1 MSKAFRKAWR
11 SEFNFDFCFAGRAS
25 GFNLARAHGNML
37 EPGGL
42 VQSTMVTSRAKVNR
56 EAGPP
61 MTLQSSSWSHS
72 ESAQPR
78 QEGEEGSR
86 TRGARRGGSATRA
99 GEPAAGHSGVPP
111 VPGGSARKSTAT
123 AAEGSPQSPQDR
135 QGAAALAAALA
146 AFFRAVLEGS
156 SGCSMAHCAPKVQV
170 PLRKSGHTPE
180 AGAPGLAARLALVT
194 FQAS

>member
-1 MSKAFRKAWR
+1 MSKAFRKACR
-11 SEFNFDFCFAGRAS
+11 SEFSFDFCFLGRAS
-25 GFNLARAHGNML
+25 GFSRARAHGNML

-42 VQSTMVTSRAKVNR
+42 VQSTMVISRAKVNR

-72 ESAQPR
+72 ESAQPG
-78 QEGEEGSR
+78 QKGEEGSR
-86 TRGARRGGSATRA
+86 TGGARRGGSTTRA
-99 GEPAAGHSGVPP
+99 GEPVAGHSVGPP

-123 AAEGSPQSPQDR
+123 AAEGSPQSPRDH

-146 AFFRAVLEGS
+146 AFFKAVLEGP
-156 SGCSMAHCAPKVQV
+156 SGCSMAHCAPRLQV

-194 FQAS
+194 FHAS